1 MPPQISEI
9 VLSSRVTRAGVPA
22 TVQFK
27 LSEAAAVAVRMRR
40 IGHGAAKLVGTL
52 DGRTGR
58 NALAVATR
66 GVRPG
71 AYALELQATDPSGL
85 QRTRSTRLRVIRA
98 AGG

>member
-1 MPPQISEI
+1 MSCA
-9 VLSSRVTRAGVPA
+9 RARTA

-27 LSEAAAVAVRMRR
+27 LSDAATVAVRMRR

-85 QRTRSTRLRVIRA
+85 QRTRSTRLRVIRPR
-98 AGG
+98 

>member
-1 MPPQISEI
+1 M
-9 VLSSRVTRAGVPA
+9 
-22 TVQFK
+22 
-27 LSEAAAVAVRMRR
+27 
-40 IGHGAAKLVGTL
+40 VGTL

-85 QRTRSTRLRVIRA
+85 QRTRSTRLRVIRQR
-98 AGG
+98 